1 MAWAN
6 AQLIARLAEQRD
18 DALSLTAPNNEW
30 SAGRI
35 LAHLVNA
42 AGGYAARLEGVPQ
55 PPDVASLASATELAA
70 AADRLPRSASRP
82 GDPGPQPP
90 APPPFGQAPS
100 PGPPSC

>member
-6 AQLIARLAEQRD
+6 AQLIARLAEQSD

-35 LAHLVNA
+35 PAHLVNA
-42 AGGYAARLEGVPQ
+42 AGGYAARLEGVPR

-70 AADRLPRSASRP
+70 AADRLAGSASRP
-82 GDPGPQPP
+82 GDRARPPP
-90 APPPFGQAPS
+90 APRRFGTAPS
-100 PGPPSC
+100 RA